1 MHSLLKRSIV
11 LLLFMQVSLV
21 CCQSAGAEAQIVNK
35 EKVSSLLRQVEEGSA
50 QLLDVRTPEEF
61 NRGAIP
67 GALNLDIRSE
77 DFTEQLEDLDKDK
90 PVILYCQSGF
100 RSNKA
105 AGILLSL
112 GFTQVLDYKGGYS
125 DWYR

>member
-1 MHSLLKRSIV
+1 MHPFIKRSFL
-11 LLLFMQVSLV
+11 LLLFMNVSLV
-21 CCQSAGAEAQIVNK
+21 CCQSADSEAQIVNK
-35 EKVSSLLRQVEEGSA
+35 EKVSSMLQQVEEGSV

-61 NRGAIP
+61 ERGAIP
-67 GALNLDIRSE
+67 GAINLDIRSAE
-77 DFTEQLEDLDKDK
+77 FKEQLEDLDIDK

-112 GFTQVLDYKGGYS
+112 GFTKVLDYKGGYS
-125 DWYR
+125 DWSP

>member
-11 LLLFMQVSLV
+11 LLLFMQMSLV
-21 CCQSAGAEAQIVNK
+21 CCQSAEAEAQIVNK
-35 EKVSSLLRQVEEGSA
+35 EKVYSLLQQVEEGSV

-125 DWYR
+125 DWSR

>member
-21 CCQSAGAEAQIVNK
+21 CCQSAEAEAQIVNK
-35 EKVSSLLRQVEEGSA
+35 EKVSSLLQQVEEGSV

-112 GFTQVLDYKGGYS
+112 GFTEVLDYKGGYS
-125 DWYR
+125 DWSR

>member
-21 CCQSAGAEAQIVNK
+21 CCQSAEAEAQIVNK
-35 EKVSSLLRQVEEGSA
+35 EKVSSLLQQVEEGSV

-125 DWYR
+125 DWSR

>member
-1 MHSLLKRSIV
+1 MHPILKRSV
-11 LLLFMQVSLV
+11 LLLFFMNVSLV
-21 CCQSAGAEAQIVNK
+21 CCQSADSEAQIVNK
-35 EKVSSLLRQVEEGSA
+35 EEVSSMLQQVEEGSI

-61 NRGAIP
+61 EQGAIP
-67 GALNLDIRSE
+67 GALNLDIRSAE
-77 DFTEQLEDLDKDK
+77 FKEQLEDLDKDK

-125 DWYR
+125 DWSP